1 MTLSQIKTAV
11 IDTDKTVYFR
21 DHNSW
26 VVILKDGQLY
36 IATLGSFLLY
46 GLELRD
52 GTLNG
57 TENEFFEEKERN

>member
-11 IDTDKTVYFR
+11 IDMDRTVYFR
-21 DHNSW
+21 DRNSS

-36 IATLGSFLLY
+36 IATLGSYLLES
-46 GLELRD
+46 LELRD

-57 TENEFFEEKERN
+57 TENEFFMEKGRN